1 MEVKSGKTVHGYYRQ
16 TTHTD
21 SKHASFHPAGG
32 SLNTERKMQKLC
44 NNKHIYDDEDNKYV
58 YTRRSEAN

>member
-21 SKHASFHPAGG
+21 SKHASFHPAIG
-32 SLNTERKMQKLC
+32 SLSTEGKMQLF
-44 NNKHIYDDEDNKYV
+44 NNKHIYED
-58 YTRRSEAN
+58 